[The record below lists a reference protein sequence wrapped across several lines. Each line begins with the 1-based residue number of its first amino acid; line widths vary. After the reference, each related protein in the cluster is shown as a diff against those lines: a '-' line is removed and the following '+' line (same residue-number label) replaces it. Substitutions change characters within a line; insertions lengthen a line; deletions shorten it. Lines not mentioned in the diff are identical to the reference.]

1 MAHDGKGR
9 FAAREQ
15 FDRSAQDD
23 PEYLKVVRE
32 IQEGH
37 TRAGWLAGSGAFDR
51 EDLAYIK
58 DFKETERQKEQ
69 DLHDLEASEFAKLK
83 SSLEEGEAKAVA
95 AAKAAQRKKE
105 NRHAP
110 KPLPI
115 KIVPQKS
122 KSSRSGSLEPNP
134 EPPQKKIQTASPQE
148 QRNVALQQPQPEGH
162 QQEQQGHQRE
172 QQGHQQEQKQGHGS
186 SLLGLLGDYGSSSS
200 PSGSLTG
207 TERGE
212 GERREGQPEVSTVPS

>member
-37 TRAGWLAGSGAFDR
+37 SRAGWLAGSGAFDR

-69 DLHDLEASEFAKLK
+69 DLHDLEASEFAKLR
-83 SSLEEGEAKAVA
+83 SSLEDGEAKALA
-95 AAKAAQRKKE
+95 AARAAQRKKE
-105 NRHAP
+105 YRHTP

-122 KSSRSGSLEPNP
+122 KPSRSGSLEPTP
-134 EPPQKKIQTASPQE
+134 EPPHKRIQTSSPQE
-148 QRNVALQQPQPEGH
+148 GPRGASQQPQPEGH
-162 QQEQQGHQRE
+162 PQEQQ
-172 QQGHQQEQKQGHGS
+172 QGHES
-186 SLLGLLGDYGSSSS
+186 ELLGLLGDYSSSS

-207 TERGE
+207 TERK
-212 GERREGQPEVSTVPS
+212 EGQPEVSTAPS